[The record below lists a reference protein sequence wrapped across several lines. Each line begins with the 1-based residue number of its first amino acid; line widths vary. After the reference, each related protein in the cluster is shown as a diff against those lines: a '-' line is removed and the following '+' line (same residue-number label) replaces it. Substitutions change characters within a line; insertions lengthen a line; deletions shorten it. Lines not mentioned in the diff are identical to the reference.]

1 MTRLQGMSKPQ
12 NFFEGLTAN
21 YPAQLEPPEE
31 EHEHRGTV
39 DNIKDEQQVCLCRLP
54 RDVPARP
61 G

>member
-1 MTRLQGMSKPQ
+1 MSEPQ

-54 RDVPARP
+54 
-61 G
+61 